1 MPLTRLG
8 ISIQKFLST
17 NQRNKS
23 LGKKKTETL
32 NFDENVESLCRE
44 IGMKLFVL
52 ARLSNFMFTNKK
64 RVFMKAYIESQ
75 LAYCPLIWK
84 LRSKVF
90 DTIYMNNHYKLS
102 TRATLDFPEI
112 RGTFNDQLQ
121 NHIKLKEIFLTT

>member
-1 MPLTRLG
+1 
-8 ISIQKFLST
+8 
-17 NQRNKS
+17 
-23 LGKKKTETL
+23 
-32 NFDENVESLCRE
+32 
-44 IGMKLFVL
+44 MKLFVL

-84 LRSKVF
+84 F

-112 RGTFNDQLQ
+112 RGTFNDQL
-121 NHIKLKEIFLTT
+121 